1 MDLTV
6 RHRVAELMDQPGLDQ
21 QLHQQALSGL
31 RRVNWFSRSSAILW
45 PAIRDLTKYI
55 TRRPLRIVD
64 VACGGGDIVVSV
76 ARLAARAGIDV
87 EIAGCDIS
95 PYAVGHAQ
103 RRALTAGVDASF
115 FELDALADRFPDD
128 YDVVMCSL
136 FLHHLEESA
145 AAEFLRKMSAATRH
159 LILVND
165 LRRTRTGYILA
176 WLGCRLLSRSR
187 IVHTDGP
194 LSVAAAFSI
203 DEAFELANQAGIS
216 NAVITRHWPQRF
228 LLTWKHT

>member
-1 MDLTV
+1 
-6 RHRVAELMDQPGLDQ
+6 
-21 QLHQQALSGL
+21 
-31 RRVNWFSRSSAILW
+31 
-45 PAIRDLTKYI
+45 
-55 TRRPLRIVD
+55 
-64 VACGGGDIVVSV
+64 
-76 ARLAARAGIDV
+76 
-87 EIAGCDIS
+87 
-95 PYAVGHAQ
+95 
-103 RRALTAGVDASF
+103 LTAGVDASF